1 MGLLGDVVGCWNRF
15 GFGRIK
21 TKLRRL
27 TDRQYL
33 ITNNFLVFL
42 CSVYQCVCGV
52 GIVVAFNH
60 NFRSSGSSGSVE
72 ERSAGTMMYVIQAV
86 VGGYLVIISILGISA
101 ARKVNIVWLIRYYWL
116 SLIAIPMLFLFS
128 VVVLDFKDVLQ
139 GWISHRW
146 DRVEFDFLRKYFC
159 DDDENGES
167 TWDTKCEAPINGG
180 LQYDTTDDWCLASY
194 GATDCSEVREKAE
207 SRFLKLMGTFMNING
222 TVGIINMFL
231 LLMSLKLVE
240 RTLTLPVIMSSMLD
254 AINWLLLVPV
264 AFCIMTGLFFTQHE
278 QLQVEDAWLKNLFF
292 AGGGSLFCL
301 LCIGIF
307 ASREKLRGVLTFY
320 AGCMSIVVILLGFA
334 CASSFIFAW
343 QIGQIYGIKGDGLVG
358 KVACSSQLYGCCC
371 CENEGTVTDEELC
384 PEWSR
389 QEIIH
394 VIEADF
400 KLAGLVAAISCLFAI
415 RATRACWILIHNLR
429 DYKCVYI

>member
-1 MGLLGDVVGCWNRF
+1 
-15 GFGRIK
+15 
-21 TKLRRL
+21 
-27 TDRQYL
+27 
-33 ITNNFLVFL
+33 
-42 CSVYQCVCGV
+42 
-52 GIVVAFNH
+52 
-60 NFRSSGSSGSVE
+60 
-72 ERSAGTMMYVIQAV
+72 
-86 VGGYLVIISILGISA
+86 
-101 ARKVNIVWLIRYYWL
+101 
-116 SLIAIPMLFLFS
+116 
-128 VVVLDFKDVLQ
+128 
-139 GWISHRW
+139 
-146 DRVEFDFLRKYFC
+146 
-159 DDDENGES
+159 
-167 TWDTKCEAPINGG
+167 
-180 LQYDTTDDWCLASY
+180 
-194 GATDCSEVREKAE
+194 
-207 SRFLKLMGTFMNING
+207 MNING

-307 ASREKLRGVLTFY
+307 ASREKVRSDTLTVGLRCMVVYSNSLSHSPQLRGVLTFY

-371 CENEGTVTDEELC
+371 CENEGTVKDEELC

-389 QEIIH
+389 QGETVNNSKLVLLKAGNKNVPTLTFTAEIIH